1 MLKLSKTILVGLSF
15 SLSLGP
21 CLAGCGE
28 KADPAAD
35 ALKKKKEFDDA
46 LAIVAPAIS
55 KISAFEVHLKPVD
68 DKDPYTPKSRQ
79 WEDRAGTAAAN
90 EIRHEATATRQ
101 ALKKLGASSLAA
113 LETAFDD
120 VSAKCA
126 DVKEVEKMPAC
137 ITAIQGL
144 DKALEGATAAATAA
158 GSSSKFP
165 RIGKD
170 AITKEGQAATQ
181 KLATARGPGPEETA
195 YRKVRGDAKAT
206 FDALDAACQKAQQ
219 ESDDIAVQYENA
231 DEPVRLVAVTRKMGM
246 ASQCKKLRT
255 ASAARTEMEVC
266 KTKPKSTECA
276 VGCGKVKA
284 VIDEGIPAAHFE
296 TLKKEHEDACKSVK

>member
-1 MLKLSKTILVGLSF
+1 MLHTKTMLLGSI
-15 SLSLGP
+15 SLSLALG
-21 CLAGCGE
+21 ACGQ
-28 KADPAAD
+28 KTDPAAD
-35 ALKKKKEFDDA
+35 AAKKKKEFDDA
-46 LAIVAPAIS
+46 AGIVAPAIS
-55 KISAFEVHLKPVD
+55 KISAFAVHLTPVD

-101 ALKKLGASSLAA
+101 ALKKLGSPAMEG
-113 LETAFDD
+113 LEKAFDD

-126 DVKEVEKMPAC
+126 DVKEVEKMPGC
-137 ITAIQGL
+137 ITSVKGL
-144 DKALEGATAAATAA
+144 DTALEKAGADASAA
-158 GSSSKFP
+158 GSSAKFP
-165 RIGKD
+165 RVGKD
-170 AITKEGQAATQ
+170 AITKEGEAATQ

-195 YRKVRGDAKAT
+195 YRKVRGDAKAS
-206 FDALDAACQKAQQ
+206 FDTLDAACQKAQQ

-296 TLKKEHEDACKSVK
+296 VLKKEQEDACKSVK

>member
-1 MLKLSKTILVGLSF
+1 MLHTTKTVLVGISLSF
-15 SLSLGP
+15 ALG
-21 CLAGCGE
+21 ACGQ

-35 ALKKKKEFDDA
+35 AEKKKKGFDDA
-46 LAIVAPAIS
+46 AGIVAPAIA
-55 KISAFEVHLKPVD
+55 KISAFSEHLTPVD

-101 ALKKLGASSLAA
+101 ALKKLGSPGMED
-113 LETAFDD
+113 LEKAFDD

-126 DVKEVEKMPAC
+126 DVKEPEKMPAC
-137 ITAIQGL
+137 ITAVKGL
-144 DKALEGATAAATAA
+144 DAALEKATADASAA
-158 GSSSKFP
+158 GSSAKFP
-165 RIGKD
+165 RVGKD
-170 AITKEGQAATQ
+170 AITKEGEAAVQ
-181 KLATARGPGPEETA
+181 KLATARGPGPAETA
-195 YRKVRGDAKAT
+195 YRKVRGDANAT

-219 ESDDIAVQYENA
+219 ESDDVAAQFENA

-296 TLKKEHEDACKSVK
+296 VLKKEQEEACKNIK